1 MGARLFGCALTLL
14 GGLVTLA
21 ACERDEADSSK
32 PGAQQAASA
41 TPRAPVPAAS
51 ALPYDTPRLLF
62 LPDAG
67 DLAPPEAPFEELMPK
82 APVIGRCPGDMVEI
96 NHRFCIDR
104 YESSLRDTAQQRTIS
119 PYYHPEHA
127 QLAATRRRW
136 LAAAARSSTS
146 LGRSLAVPEPPAYQI
161 EAAFDIRATSER
173 GVTPNGYLNLER
185 ATRACKNAGKRLCTR
200 DEWVLACRG
209 ERARKFPYGDEYVP
223 GRCNVFRE
231 AHPAALLHGDA
242 SINHLD
248 PRLNLTQ
255 DRGRPL
261 LRRTGESPEC
271 RSEWG
276 SDAVYDMVGNL
287 DEWIDD
293 PEGTFVGGFFSRA
306 TKEGCDAAIQS
317 HPAEYYD
324 YSLGTRCCAD

>member
-1 MGARLFGCALTLL
+1 MKRGALLGCLLTLA
-14 GGLVTLA
+14 G
-21 ACERDEADSSK
+21 CDRDDA
-32 PGAQQAASA
+32 PNPQASA
-41 TPRAPVPAAS
+41 SVAPSSAPTSASSAS
-51 ALPYDTPRLLF
+51 APYDTPQLLF

-67 DLAPPEAPFEELMPK
+67 DQAPPEAPFGELVPET
-82 APVIGRCPGDMVEI
+82 PVLGRCPGDMVEI
-96 NHRFCIDR
+96 NRSFCIDR
-104 YESSLRDTAQQRTIS
+104 YESSLRDTAQLRTIS
-119 PYYHPEHA
+119 PYYFPDRQ
-127 QLAATRRRW
+127 QLRATHQRW
-136 LAAAARSSTS
+136 LGAASRSSTR
-146 LGRSLAVPEPPAYQI
+146 LGRSLEVPAPPAYQL
-161 EAAFDIRATSER
+161 EGPFDIRATSER

-185 ATRACKNAGKRLCTR
+185 AARACQNAGKRLCTK

-209 ERARKFPYGDEYVP
+209 EQGRKFPYGDSYVA

-242 SINHLD
+242 SIHHLD

-261 LRRTGESPEC
+261 LRRTGETSTC

-276 SDAVYDMVGNL
+276 NDAVYDMVGNL

-293 PEGTFVGGFFSRA
+293 AEGTFVGGFFSRA

-317 HPAEYYD
+317 HPAEYFD
-324 YSLGTRCCAD
+324 YSLGTRCCAVP

>member
-1 MGARLFGCALTLL
+1 M
-14 GGLVTLA
+14 LV

-32 PGAQQAASA
+32 PGAEAASTARPAPAPA
-41 TPRAPVPAAS
+41 TS

-67 DLAPPEAPFEELMPK
+67 DLAPPEAPFEELLPK
-82 APVIGRCPGDMVEI
+82 APVIGRCPADMVEI

-119 PYYHPEHA
+119 PYYHPEHG
-127 QLAATRRRW
+127 QLAATHRRW
-136 LAAAARSSTS
+136 RAAAARSSTR
-146 LGRSLAVPEPPAYQI
+146 LGRSLAVPEPPAYQV
-161 EAAFDIRATSER
+161 EEAFDIRATSER

-209 ERARKFPYGDEYVP
+209 ERARKFPYGDAYVA

-231 AHPAALLHGDA
+231 AHPAVLLHGDA

-255 DRGRPL
+255 DHGRPL
-261 LRRTGESPEC
+261 LRRTGETSEC

-287 DEWIDD
+287 DEWVDD
-293 PEGTFVGGFFSRA
+293 PEGTFVGGFFARA

-317 HPAEYYD
+317 HPAEYFD

>member
-1 MGARLFGCALTLL
+1 MRSRRGALL
-14 GGLVTLA
+14 GLLLALA
-21 ACERDEADSSK
+21 ACDRDEAPSPHASA
-32 PGAQQAASA
+32 PAPSTAAA
-41 TPRAPVPAAS
+41 TPRSTAAPS
-51 ALPYDTPRLLF
+51 ALPLPYDAPRLLF

-67 DLAPPEAPFEELMPK
+67 DLAPPEAPFPELMPT
-82 APVIGRCPGDMVEI
+82 APLLGRCPAEMVEI
-96 NHRFCIDR
+96 NHSFCIDR
-104 YESSLRDTAQQRTIS
+104 YESSLRDTAQLRTIS
-119 PYYHPEHA
+119 PYYHPEQT
-127 QLAATRRRW
+127 QLRAAHQRW
-136 LAAAARSSTS
+136 LSAAARSSTR
-146 LGRSLAVPEPPAYQI
+146 LGRSLEVPTPPSYQL
-161 EAAFDIRATSER
+161 EGSFDVRATSER

-209 ERARKFPYGDEYVP
+209 EQGRKFPYGDSYVP

-231 AHPAALLHGDA
+231 AHPAALLHGNA

-255 DRGRPL
+255 EQGRPL
-261 LRRTGESPEC
+261 LRRTGETATC

-276 SDAVYDMVGNL
+276 NDAVYDMVGNL

-317 HPAEYYD
+317 HPADYYD
-324 YSLGTRCCAD
+324 YSLGTRCCANL